1 MEIRSRAA
9 RRSFGRRSRGALAAA
24 ASAALFG
31 VLLTPASA
39 QGAEPGTPPAVSG
52 QRVQESRPVHS
63 YEDAVRESVWVDTGL
78 DGDEDGRT
86 DRVAVDI
93 VRPHEPALRGRKV
106 PVIMDASPYYSCCG
120 RGNESQKKTYDA
132 HGDPTGFPLH
142 YDNYFVP
149 RGYAF
154 VAVDLTGTNRSD
166 GCVDTGGRSDVQSA
180 KAVVD
185 WLNGRARAYGSR
197 TGTDA
202 VRAEWTTGATGMIG
216 KSYDGTI
223 ANGVAATGVEGLRTI
238 VPIAAISSWYD
249 YYFAQGA
256 PLYGSGP
263 DWLSNYVESP
273 EARTRCQAVQQRLV
287 DGAPRSGDI
296 TPLWTERDYVKDA
309 SKVKASVF
317 AVHGMQDL
325 NVRTKHLGQW
335 WDALGDAGVERKIWL
350 SQTGHVDPFD
360 FRRATWVTTLHRWF
374 DHYLL
379 GYENGIDREPMADIE
394 RAPDRWTTDRVWPP
408 RTTATTTLRPA
419 SGALPG
425 VGTLGRTPA
434 APGSTETFTDDR
446 RLGESD
452 WAAAVDR
459 STPAKTGFVT
469 QPLSQDLRLSGS
481 SEVTVTATPSTSTAH
496 LSAVLV
502 DLGPDTIRD
511 YGASGEGITTLTERT
526 CWGPSTTADS
536 SCYRETAAHTA
547 DVDHNV
553 VSRGWA
559 DLGTYASAEQGRP
572 LTPGTPYTITLELAA
587 TDHVVPAGHRL
598 ALIVA
603 GTDRGLID
611 PPSTT
616 PTLTVDL
623 ARTAAYVPFVGGA
636 KAFARATTGAVPPHS
651 APREPLAGGV
661 TELRP
666 TPPIPGDH
674 SR

>member
-1 MEIRSRAA
+1 MEIRPRAA
-9 RRSFGRRSRGALAAA
+9 RRSFGRWSRGALAAA

-39 QGAEPGTPPAVSG
+39 QGAEPGTPPEVSG
-52 QRVQESRPVHS
+52 LRVKESTPVYS

-93 VRPHEPALRGRKV
+93 IRPHEPALQGRKI

-120 RGNESQKKTYDA
+120 RGNESQRKTYDA
-132 HGDPTGFPLH
+132 DGDPAGFPLH

-154 VAVDLTGTNRSD
+154 VAVDLAGTNRSD

-197 TGTDA
+197 TGSDPVQA
-202 VRAEWTTGATGMIG
+202 GWTTGATGMIG

-223 ANGVAATGVEGLRTI
+223 ANGVAATGVKGLRTI

-256 PLYGSGP
+256 PLYDSGP
-263 DWLSNYVESP
+263 NWLSDYVESP

-287 DGAPRSGDI
+287 EGAPRSGDI
-296 TPLWTERDYVKDA
+296 TPLWTERDYVRDA

-335 WDALGDAGVERKIWL
+335 WDALADAGVERKIWL

-408 RTTATTTLRPA
+408 STTATTTLRPE

-425 VGTLGRTPA
+425 VGTLGPTPA

-446 RLGESD
+446 RLGEDD
-452 WAAAVDR
+452 WATDIDR

-469 QPLSQDLRLSGS
+469 RPLSQDLRLSGS
-481 SEVTVTATPSTSTAH
+481 SKVTVTATPSTSTAH

-536 SCYRETAAHTA
+536 SCYRETAARTTE
-547 DVDHNV
+547 VGHNV

-559 DLGTYASAEQGRP
+559 DLGTYASAERGRP
-572 LTPGTPYTITLELAA
+572 LIPGTPYTITLELAA

-611 PPSTT
+611 PPSST

-623 ARTAAYVPFVGGA
+623 ARTAAHVPFVGGA
-636 KAFARATTGAVPPHS
+636 KAFARATTGAVPPH
-651 APREPLAGGV
+651 AVPREPLTGGV
-661 TELRP
+661 TEPRP
-666 TPPIPGDH
+666 TSPIPGDH
-674 SR
+674 NR